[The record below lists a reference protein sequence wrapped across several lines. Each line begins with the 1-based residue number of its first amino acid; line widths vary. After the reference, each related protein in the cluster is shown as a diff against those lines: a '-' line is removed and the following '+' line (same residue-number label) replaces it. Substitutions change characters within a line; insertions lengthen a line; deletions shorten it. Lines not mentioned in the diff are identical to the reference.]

1 MLALALSV
9 TALRTPAATW
19 QRPVALLGAVLGGVG
34 TLVLLWAV
42 AAALLA
48 PAGVTLPDLT
58 GTGTTP
64 TLAP

>member
-1 MLALALSV
+1 M
-9 TALRTPAATW
+9 TLRDRAATW

-42 AAALLA
+42 AAALL
-48 PAGVTLPDLT
+48 PLAGVTLPDVT